1 MTRYD
6 YHLLATHD
14 ARLETVLADM
24 RRLRR
29 YGVTDWERTAGAA
42 GWNEVVR
49 YAREVRETLG
59 VDDVMVEVLRE
70 AQRIKA
76 ATVSLPPHFLNEIS
90 AALDQ
95 HRWAAAYRTAA
106 LEVLTGAQRFLH
118 SRRLRWRNLVSLLNT
133 FYRSMKLTSRRR
145 VRVISLVRRA
155 LGFFSAAKVDGRNL
169 L

>member
-1 MTRYD
+1 VTWYD
-6 YHLLATHD
+6 YHLLAAHD
-14 ARLETVLADM
+14 ARLETVLAEM
-24 RRLRR
+24 QRLRR

-49 YAREVRETLG
+49 YAREVRDALG
-59 VDDVMVEVLRE
+59 VDDIMLEVLRE

-95 HRWAAAYRTAA
+95 YRWAVAYRSAA
-106 LEVLTGAQRFLH
+106 LEVLSGAQRFLL

-133 FYRSMKLTSRRR
+133 FYRSMKLTAPRR
-145 VRVISLVRRA
+145 VRVMSVVRRA

-169 L
+169 P